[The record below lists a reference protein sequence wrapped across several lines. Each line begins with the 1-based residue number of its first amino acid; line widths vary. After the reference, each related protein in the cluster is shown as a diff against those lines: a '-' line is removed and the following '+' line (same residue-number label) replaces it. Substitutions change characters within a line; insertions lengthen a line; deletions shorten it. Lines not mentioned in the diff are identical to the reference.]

1 MFVEVP
7 PGSVAFHHGLTFH
20 LAKPNTTGT
29 VRRVHTAIYFADGS
43 TRGEGRFPHPS
54 VERAGIAMGAVIA
67 SDVTP
72 IALATPRR
80 RPARS
85 AGPADRRRRVLTD
98 EQLASWTDR
107 GFFRIAGFAS
117 PETVRGHAGPGDP
130 GRARARPGRRARR
143 QGGAREQQG
152 RLVVDN
158 PEDGVSKIFRL
169 HRDTVFAD
177 FAHSEAVIDPVAELI
192 APDIDVFLSQFIFKT
207 AGAWGQPWHQDSF
220 YFPFE
225 PARPVVGVW
234 LAVTEA
240 TLVNGC
246 LHVLPGSQ
254 TEPVHTHVPDRRPG
268 ANYGY
273 FEIVDH
279 DMTASEPVLMDPGD
293 LLVFDSHLMHCST
306 DNESDGIRAA
316 MVYHYAAAGTV
327 DHTEEYFPTVNDWVP
342 ARRGGLPTAPH
353 AA

>member
-1 MFVEVP
+1 MNE
-7 PGSVAFHHGLTFH
+7 GLT
-20 LAKPNTTGT
+20 APQRT
-29 VRRVHTAIYFADGS
+29 
-43 TRGEGRFPHPS
+43 
-54 VERAGIAMGAVIA
+54 
-67 SDVTP
+67 
-72 IALATPRR
+72 
-80 RPARS
+80 
-85 AGPADRRRRVLTD
+85 
-98 EQLASWTDR
+98 SWAER
-107 GFFRIAGFAS
+107 GFFRIPGYAA
-117 PETVRGHAGPGDP
+117 PETCAAMLARVTDIVRDPALADALGVKVVPESNKAGVEVEHA
-130 GRARARPGRRARR
+130 
-143 QGGAREQQG
+143 
-152 RLVVDN
+152 
-158 PEDGVSKIFRL
+158 EDGVSKIFKL
-169 HRDTVFAD
+169 HRDRVFAQ
-177 FAHSEAVIDPVAELI
+177 FAHSAAVVDLVSELI

-254 TEPVHTHVPDRRPG
+254 SEPVHTHVPDRRPG

-279 DMTASEPVLMDPGD
+279 DMGAAEPVLMDPGD

-306 DNESDGIRAA
+306 DNESSGIRAA

-327 DHTEEYFPTVNDWVP
+327 DHSEEYFPSVNDWVP
-342 ARRGGLPTAPH
+342 ARRGGRPTPASV
-353 AA
+353 A